1 MCDRRNGPA
10 ALLGE
15 RKGFNMT
22 DNAIIKRDHEWMH
35 DPINSRFFIRR
46 HPVIGTVVLLAVI
59 VFLGYQYFFWWRYKP
74 VEISEA
80 NFPDPVFRR
89 EIARFDDDE
98 DGVLSVAELRNVTE
112 IDVSCA
118 RMRYLDED
126 GALRVQGDGEPIT
139 SLKGIEYFMALETL
153 NCANNDLS

>member
-22 DNAIIKRDHEWMH
+22 DNTIIKRDHEWMH
-35 DPINSRFFIRR
+35 DLINSRFFIRR

-89 EIARFDDDE
+89 EIARFDDDN
-98 DGVLSVAELRNVTE
+98 DGVLSVAELRSVTE

-118 RMRYLDED
+118 RMRYIDED
-126 GALRVQGDGEPIT
+126 GAGRRAHYQFEG
-139 SLKGIEYFMALETL
+139 Y
-153 NCANNDLS
+153 